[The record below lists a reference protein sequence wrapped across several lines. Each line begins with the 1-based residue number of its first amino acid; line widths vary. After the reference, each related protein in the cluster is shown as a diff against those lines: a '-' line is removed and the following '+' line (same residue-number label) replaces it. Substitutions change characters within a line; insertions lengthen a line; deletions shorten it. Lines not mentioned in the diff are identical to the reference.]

1 MNEAIEVC
9 SSIVS
14 KENVSDICTLMF
26 NAISTSTKEIQSSD
40 LRQIEDWI
48 AMAKKEFPND
58 WKTRIQEAFLL
69 DRQGK
74 TAEAVK
80 RLNAMDWDKLSEF
93 EQGMVANNRAYLNL
107 KLGMNGD
114 VVADDLAIAFQN
126 LGPKIEILDT
136 RAMASIEDK
145 EFEDAI
151 RDLNLATQFEPGSG
165 RYHFHLALAYQGSDN
180 RAAAK
185 EALESAKIL
194 GLGQSISEPSE
205 KSKYEKLLSWLEN

>member
-1 MNEAIEVC
+1 M
-9 SSIVS
+9 
-14 KENVSDICTLMF
+14 
-26 NAISTSTKEIQSSD
+26 
-40 LRQIEDWI
+40 
-48 AMAKKEFPND
+48 
-58 WKTRIQEAFLL
+58 
-69 DRQGK
+69 
-74 TAEAVK
+74 
-80 RLNAMDWDKLSEF
+80 LSEF

>member
-1 MNEAIEVC
+1 
-9 SSIVS
+9 
-14 KENVSDICTLMF
+14 
-26 NAISTSTKEIQSSD
+26 
-40 LRQIEDWI
+40 
-48 AMAKKEFPND
+48 
-58 WKTRIQEAFLL
+58 
-69 DRQGK
+69 
-74 TAEAVK
+74 
-80 RLNAMDWDKLSEF
+80 MDWDKLSEF

-205 KSKYEKLLSWLEN
+205 KSKYERLLSWLEN